1 MKTQVIIVTYKTS
14 EDEIKRLKK
23 EIEKI
28 NLGVCNFSIIDNSKN
43 NKGFAG
49 GVNEGIRKGINN
61 NVDYFLILNPD
72 VSLKTLAEKDI
83 FLASKAFD
91 IWGFT
96 IKQDEIFYYG
106 GEIDKLRMS
115 GGLIKDKP
123 LKRFAS
129 ADFVSGSLMMVK
141 RKVVDRIG
149 IFNEDYFMYY
159 EDVDYCYRAKKA
171 GFKTGIDSQLFYTHF
186 ETSKIYSKKEEFLAK
201 NRKRFLWKYGSI
213 KQKIYEIL
221 KSLSSKKFLINFLS
235 LNFSSFIN
243 KIFNFILFIFLVRY
257 FSAKDYGLYNL
268 VWGYIGFFA
277 PFLDFGTTS
286 YGLVYLA
293 GEKNSQFNVLNSL
306 RFFLSIII
314 FGLVLISTLIF
325 KLDKQFI
332 LLIFLVSI
340 TIFSN
345 MWSGSYLIINSL
357 KQKVFNS
364 SIISVIF
371 NFVLTI
377 ALIWTVTKYKNLY
390 FIFVIIALFYLI
402 YTLINIFLVKNELNK
417 LKLIFNSAK
426 WIEILKKS
434 YVFVLIGFSAG
445 LYFKQDIFLLNYF
458 KSDRE
463 VGIYS
468 AGYKFFEALLFIVG
482 GYNITATPVFSKLKK
497 NVYDL
502 KRKIKKDFVFL
513 LLLGTMI
520 SISFYLLS
528 PFVLPLL
535 LKQNFEQSIIV
546 AKIVIFALPFVFL
559 SSIFLNLL
567 YVYGKPFLV
576 LMIFI
581 FQILVNLILNI
592 LLIPK
597 FSFIAS
603 AYITVLSE
611 IINFT
616 LAYLFAKKYI
626 K

>member
-417 LKLIFNSAK
+417 LKLIFNPAK